1 MEQPRRR
8 QPRALGT
15 FLPVL
20 QTIAQTEDI
29 GLLPYRPTPVASVLS
44 GIARA
49 LLPLAMVRQAR
60 ALEQERQRQ
69 QRLAELAPIIAQ
81 YPAGQVPEQLWREY
95 TQLAGVEAP
104 PPPEPPEAALRR
116 RLMELEVTRAERFL
130 PYEEEQ
136 MKLGIQ
142 QIQQGLVKGELDI
155 ETAQER
161 LRQMR
166 EEWDFVRQFRGLELE
181 RLRAENRPLR
191 EVAPELVQRLPDRL
205 KGLADLPAWQVA
217 MLNQSGILG
226 LMVDEFVLPASQ
238 FLTESQKR
246 WLQERGI
253 NPDQISFGTLV
264 KVMPDVFRATRT
276 VKEAFGDR
284 WQRVVQQYP
293 FVEAMGDLPATPE
306 IIFSLHDLYIKDEQS
321 RKQTARQ
328 LYDDVLRRLSE
339 AQQKGAPASLVGA
352 WIAQHNIL
360 ARELGLPEIS
370 PQEAQQI
377 IGTAATLYDINVKK
391 QSLSLVKTQVD
402 IQKGIVS
409 MRTMEANAAAN
420 QARTNAYIANVAN
433 LIQHRQVQEA
443 QKAQEQAWKQMTGMH
458 QMVEQRLQRIMQTGQ
473 PVTIQWQGQT
483 YHATFVKGLGWQ
495 LRRPDGTVIP
505 AHQVNQTALSQL
517 IRQRLRDEV
526 MVELYPP
533 PSQQLR
539 QPQRPAPQTPAQRI
553 QQGKSTQQPT
563 QRPRVIG
570 VRRE

>member
-20 QTIAQTEDI
+20 QSIAQTEDI
-29 GLLPYRPTPVASVLS
+29 GLLPYRPTPLASVLS

-116 RLMELEVTRAERFL
+116 RALELEVTRAERFL

-181 RLRAENRPLR
+181 RLRAENRPLS
-191 EVAPELVQRLPDRL
+191 EVAPDLVQRLP
-205 KGLADLPAWQVA
+205 KGLRGLANLPMWQLA
-217 MLNQSGILG
+217 LLNQTGILG
-226 LMVDEFVLPASQ
+226 IMTDEFLQPASV
-238 FLTESQKR
+238 LLSESQREKLR
-246 WLQERGI
+246 AQGI
-253 NPDQISFGTLV
+253 DPDEVRLGIAL
-264 KVMPDVFRATRT
+264 KVMPDYFRATKT
-276 VKEAFGDR
+276 VKEAFGDQ
-284 WQRVVQQYP
+284 WSEIVKQDP
-293 FVEAMGDLPATPE
+293 ALELLSDLPATPE
-306 IIFSLHDLYIKDEQS
+306 IMFSLFDLRIKDEQL

-328 LYDDVLRRLSE
+328 LYDDILRQLSK
-339 AQQKGAPASLVGA
+339 ALTDGATPEVVGDL
-352 WIAQHNIL
+352 IYRHNQL
-360 ARELGLPEIS
+360 ARELDLPVIS
-370 PQEAQQI
+370 DEQAKQI
-377 IGTAATLYDINVKK
+377 ISSAVAIWTLKVRKET
-391 QSLSLVKTQVD
+391 LSTTKLQVD
-402 IQKGIVS
+402 IQKGLVA
-409 MRTMEANAAAN
+409 MKKMEADAAN
-420 QARTNAYIANVAN
+420 NYARTRAYVANV
-433 LIQHRQVQEA
+433 LSQIQHRQATEARLA
-443 QKAQEQAWKQMTGMH
+443 QKQAFEQAIAIPRL
-458 QMVEQRLQRIMQTGQ
+458 VEQRLQRIMRMEQ

-483 YHATFVKGLGWQ
+483 FHAKFNPKVGWQ
-495 LRRPDGTVIP
+495 LERPDGTVIP
-505 AHQVNQTALSQL
+505 LRQVNQAVVESLIKQKIRDEILSEIAPQS
-517 IRQRLRDEV
+517 QRL
-526 MVELYPP
+526 
-533 PSQQLR
+533 
-539 QPQRPAPQTPAQRI
+539 QRPQTSAPQTPAQRL
-553 QQGKSTQQPT
+553 QGRQTQQQP
-563 QRPRVIG
+563 QRPRVVG

>member
-1 MEQPRRR
+1 M
-8 QPRALGT
+8 
-15 FLPVL
+15 LPVL
-20 QTIAQTEDI
+20 QNIAQMEDI
-29 GLLPYRPTPVASVLS
+29 GLLPYQPNPLAALLS
-44 GIARA
+44 GVARA
-49 LLPLAMVRQAR
+49 LTPIAMVRQAR
-60 ALEQERQRQ
+60 ALEKERQRQ

-95 TQLAGVEAP
+95 TQLSGVEAP

-116 RLMELEVTRAERFL
+116 RLLELEVTRAERFL

-166 EEWDFVRQFRGLELE
+166 EDWEFVRQFRGLELE

-191 EVAPELVQRLPDRL
+191 EVAPDLVQRLPDRL

-226 LMVDEFVLPASQ
+226 LMADEFVLPASQ
-238 FLTESQKR
+238 FLTDSQKR

-264 KVMPDVFRATRT
+264 KVMPDVFRATKT
-276 VKEAFGDR
+276 VKETFGDR
-284 WQRVVQQYP
+284 WQQVVRQFP

-321 RKQTARQ
+321 RRQTARQ
-328 LYDDVLRRLSE
+328 LYDDILRRLSE
-339 AQQKGAPASLVGA
+339 AQQKGAPPSLVGT

-391 QSLSLVKTQVD
+391 QGLSLVKTQVD

-420 QARTNAYIANVAN
+420 QARTNAYIANVASQ
-433 LIQHRQVQEA
+433 IQHRQVQEA
-443 QKAQEQAWKQMTGMH
+443 QKAQEQAWKQWKDVN
-458 QMVEQRLQRIMQTGQ
+458 QMVEQRLQRHQQTGE

-483 YHATFVKGLGWQ
+483 YHATFVRGLGWQ
-495 LRRPDGTVIP
+495 LKRPDGTVIP
-505 AHQVNQTALSQL
+505 ANQINQTVLSQL
-517 IRQRLRDEV
+517 VRQRIRDEV
-526 MVELYPP
+526 LSQIMPP
-533 PSQQLR
+533 PSQQIQR
-539 QPQRPAPQTPAQRI
+539 PQRPAPQTPAQRI
-553 QQGKSTQQPT
+553 QQGRQQRQ
-563 QRPRVIG
+563 QRPAVVG

>member
-1 MEQPRRR
+1 MEQTRRR

-20 QTIAQTEDI
+20 QHISQTEDI
-29 GLLPYRPTPVASVLS
+29 GLLPYRPTPLASVLS

-95 TQLAGVEAP
+95 TQLAGVEVP

-116 RLMELEVTRAERFL
+116 RLLELEVTRAERFL

-217 MLNQSGILG
+217 MLNQAGILG
-226 LMVDEFVLPASQ
+226 LITDEFLQPASV
-238 FLTESQKR
+238 LLSESQREKLR
-246 WLQERGI
+246 AQGI
-253 NPDQISFGTLV
+253 DPDRVSLGTMF
-264 KVMPDVFRATRT
+264 KVMPDYFRATKT

-284 WQRVVQQYP
+284 WGEIVRQDP
-293 FVEAMGDLPATPE
+293 ALELLSDLPATPE
-306 IIFSLHDLYIKDEQS
+306 ILFSLFDLRIKDEQL

-328 LYDDVLRRLSE
+328 LYDDILRQLSK
-339 AQQKGAPASLVGA
+339 AQTDGAPPEVVGDL
-352 WIAQHNIL
+352 IYRHNLLAQ
-360 ARELGLPEIS
+360 ELGLPIIGDE
-370 PQEAQQI
+370 QAKQI
-377 IGTAATLYDINVKK
+377 ISSAVAIWTLKVRKET
-391 QSLSLVKTQVD
+391 LSTTKLQVD
-402 IQKGIVS
+402 IQKGLVA
-409 MRTMEANAAAN
+409 MKKMEADAAN
-420 QARTNAYIANVAN
+420 NYARTRAYVANV
-433 LIQHRQVQEA
+433 LSQIQHRQATEARLA
-443 QKAQEQAWKQMTGMH
+443 QKQAFEQAIAIPRL
-458 QMVEQRLQRIMQTGQ
+458 VEQRLQRIMKMEQ

-483 YHATFVKGLGWQ
+483 YHATFDPQVGWK
-495 LRRPDGTVIP
+495 LKRPDGTVIP
-505 AHQVNQTALSQL
+505 AHQINQAVVESL
-517 IRQRLRDEV
+517 IRQKIRDEILS
-526 MVELYPP
+526 EIAP
-533 PSQQLR
+533 PSQRL
-539 QPQRPAPQTPAQRI
+539 QRPQTSAPQTPAQRLQGRQP
-553 QQGKSTQQPT
+553 QQQL
-563 QRPRVIG
+563 QRPRVVG

>member
-1 MEQPRRR
+1 
-8 QPRALGT
+8 LGT

-155 ETAQER
+155 ETARER

-166 EEWDFVRQFRGLELE
+166 EEWDFVRKFRGLELE
-181 RLRAENRPLR
+181 RLRAETRPLS
-191 EVAPELVQRLPDRL
+191 EVAPDLVQRLP
-205 KGLADLPAWQVA
+205 KGLRGLANIPMWQLA
-217 MLNQSGILG
+217 LLNQTGILG
-226 LMVDEFVLPASQ
+226 IMTDEFLQPASV
-238 FLTESQKR
+238 LLSESQREKLR
-246 WLQERGI
+246 AQGI
-253 NPDQISFGTLV
+253 APDEVGLGIAL
-264 KVMPDVFRATRT
+264 KVMPDYFRATKT

-284 WQRVVQQYP
+284 WSEIVKQDP
-293 FVEAMGDLPATPE
+293 ALELLSDLPATPE
-306 IIFSLHDLYIKDEQS
+306 IMFSLFDLRIKDEQL

-328 LYDDVLRRLSE
+328 LYDDILRQLSK
-339 AQQKGAPASLVGA
+339 ALTDGATPEVVGDL
-352 WIAQHNIL
+352 IYRHNQL
-360 ARELGLPEIS
+360 ARELGLPIIS
-370 PQEAQQI
+370 GEQEKQI
-377 IGTAATLYDINVKK
+377 ISSAAAVWTLKVRKEALNTTK
-391 QSLSLVKTQVD
+391 LQVD
-402 IQKGIVS
+402 IQKGLV
-409 MRTMEANAAAN
+409 TVKKMEADAAN
-420 QARTNAYIANVAN
+420 NYARTRAYVANV
-433 LIQHRQVQEA
+433 LSQIQHRQATEARLA
-443 QKAQEQAWKQMTGMH
+443 QKQAFEQAIAIPQL
-458 QMVEQRLQRIMQTGQ
+458 VEQRLQRIMRMEQ

-483 YHATFVKGLGWQ
+483 FHAKFNPKVGWQ
-495 LRRPDGTVIP
+495 LEQPDGTVIP
-505 AHQVNQTALSQL
+505 PRQVNQVVVESLV
-517 IRQRLRDEV
+517 RQKIRDEILS
-526 MVELYPP
+526 EIAP
-533 PSQQLR
+533 PSQQLQR
-539 QPQRPAPQTPAQRI
+539 PQRPAPQTPAQRI

>member
-1 MEQPRRR
+1 MEQTRRR

-20 QTIAQTEDI
+20 QHISQTEDI
-29 GLLPYRPTPVASVLS
+29 GLLPYRPTPLASVLS

-116 RLMELEVTRAERFL
+116 RLLELEVTRAERFL

-166 EEWDFVRQFRGLELE
+166 EDWDFVRQFRGLELE

-191 EVAPELVQRLPDRL
+191 EIAPDLVQRLPKGLR
-205 KGLADLPAWQVA
+205 GLADIPMWQLA
-217 MLNQSGILG
+217 LLNQTGILG
-226 LMVDEFVLPASQ
+226 IMTDEFFQPASV
-238 FLTESQKR
+238 LLSESQREKLR
-246 WLQERGI
+246 AQGI
-253 NPDQISFGTLV
+253 DPDEVRLGIAL
-264 KVMPDVFRATRT
+264 KVMPDVFRATKT
-276 VKEAFGDR
+276 VKEAFGNR
-284 WQRVVQQYP
+284 WNEIIKQDP
-293 FVEAMGDLPATPE
+293 ALELLSDLPATPE
-306 IIFSLHDLYIKDEQS
+306 ILFSLFDLRIKDEQL

-328 LYDDVLRRLSE
+328 LYDDILRQLSKAQTDGASPE
-339 AQQKGAPASLVGA
+339 AIGDL
-352 WIAQHNIL
+352 IYRHNLLAQ
-360 ARELGLPEIS
+360 ELGLPIIGDE
-370 PQEAQQI
+370 QAKQI
-377 IGTAATLYDINVKK
+377 ISSAVAIWTLKVRKEALNTTK
-391 QSLSLVKTQVD
+391 LQVD
-402 IQKGIVS
+402 IQKGLVA
-409 MRTMEANAAAN
+409 MKKMEADAVNN
-420 QARTNAYIANVAN
+420 YARTRAYVANV
-433 LIQHRQVQEA
+433 LSQIQHRQATEARLA
-443 QKAQEQAWKQMTGMH
+443 QKQAIAIPQL
-458 QMVEQRLQRIMQTGQ
+458 VEQRLQRIMRMEQ

-483 YHATFVKGLGWQ
+483 FHAKFNPKVGWQ
-495 LRRPDGTVIP
+495 LERPDGTVIP
-505 AHQVNQTALSQL
+505 PRQVNQTIVESL
-517 IRQRLRDEV
+517 IRQKIRDEILF
-526 MVELYPP
+526 EIAP
-533 PSQQLR
+533 PSQQLQR
-539 QPQRPAPQTPAQRI
+539 PQRPAPQTPAQRI
-553 QQGKSTQQPT
+553 QQRKSSQQPT

>member
-1 MEQPRRR
+1 MEQPRGR
-8 QPRALGT
+8 QRRALGT
-15 FLPVL
+15 MLPVL
-20 QTIAQTEDI
+20 QNIAQMEDI
-29 GLLPYRPTPVASVLS
+29 GLLPYQPNPLATLLS
-44 GIARA
+44 GVARA

-136 MKLGIQ
+136 MRLGIE
-142 QIQQGLVKGELDI
+142 QIRQGLTAGQISI
-155 ETAQER
+155 EEAQER

-191 EVAPELVQRLPDRL
+191 EVAPELVQRLPERL

-226 LMVDEFVLPASQ
+226 LMADEFVLPASQ
-238 FLTESQKR
+238 FLTDSQKR

-264 KVMPDVFRATRT
+264 KVMPDVFRATKT
-276 VKEAFGDR
+276 VKETFSDH
-284 WQRVVQQYP
+284 WQQVVRQFP
-293 FVEAMGDLPATPE
+293 FIEAMGDLPATPE

-321 RKQTARQ
+321 RRQTARQ
-328 LYDDVLRRLSE
+328 IYDDILRRISE

-377 IGTAATLYDINVKK
+377 IATAATIYDINVKK
-391 QSLSLVKTQVD
+391 QGLSLVKTQVD

-420 QARTNAYIANVAN
+420 QARTNAYIANVASQ
-433 LIQHRQVQEA
+433 IQHRQVQEA
-443 QKAQEQAWKQMTGMH
+443 QKAQEQAWKQMTGMQ

-473 PVTIQWQGQT
+473 PMTIQWQGQT

-505 AHQVNQTALSQL
+505 ANQVNQTVLSQL
-517 IRQRLRDEV
+517 IRQRIRDEV
-526 MVELYPP
+526 MSELFPS
-533 PSQQLR
+533 PSQQLQR
-539 QPQRPAPQTPAQRI
+539 PQRPTPQTPETPAQRLR
-553 QQGKSTQQPT
+553 GRQPQ
-563 QRPRVIG
+563 QRPAVVG

>member
-1 MEQPRRR
+1 MEQTRRR

-29 GLLPYRPTPVASVLS
+29 GLLPYRPTPLASVLS

-116 RLMELEVTRAERFL
+116 RALELEVTRAERFL

-166 EEWDFVRQFRGLELE
+166 EEWDFVRQFRELDLE
-181 RLRAENRPLR
+181 RLRAENRPLS
-191 EVAPELVQRLPDRL
+191 EVAPDLVQRLP
-205 KGLADLPAWQVA
+205 KGLRGLANIPMWQLA
-217 MLNQSGILG
+217 LLNQTGILG
-226 LMVDEFVLPASQ
+226 IMTNEFLQPASV
-238 FLTESQKR
+238 LLSESQREKLR
-246 WLQERGI
+246 AQGI
-253 NPDQISFGTLV
+253 DPDEVGLGIAL
-264 KVMPDVFRATRT
+264 KVMPDYFRATKT

-284 WQRVVQQYP
+284 WSEIVRQDP
-293 FVEAMGDLPATPE
+293 ALELLSDLPATPE
-306 IIFSLHDLYIKDEQS
+306 IMFSLFDLRIKDEQL

-328 LYDDVLRRLSE
+328 LYDDILRQLSK
-339 AQQKGAPASLVGA
+339 ALTDGATPEVVGDL
-352 WIAQHNIL
+352 IYRHNQL
-360 ARELGLPEIS
+360 ARELGLPIIS
-370 PQEAQQI
+370 GEQEKQI
-377 IGTAATLYDINVKK
+377 ISSAVAVWTLKVRKEALNTTK
-391 QSLSLVKTQVD
+391 LQVD
-402 IQKGIVS
+402 IQKGLV
-409 MRTMEANAAAN
+409 TVKKMEADAAN
-420 QARTNAYIANVAN
+420 NYARTRAYVAN
-433 LIQHRQVQEA
+433 ILSLIQHRQATEARLA
-443 QKAQEQAWKQMTGMH
+443 QKQAFEQAIAIPQL
-458 QMVEQRLQRIMQTGQ
+458 VEQRLQRIMKMEQ

-483 YHATFVKGLGWQ
+483 FHATFNPKVGWE
-495 LRRPDGTVIP
+495 LKRPDGTVIP
-505 AHQVNQTALSQL
+505 TRQVNQTVVESLV
-517 IRQRLRDEV
+517 RQKIRDEILS
-526 MVELYPP
+526 EIAP
-533 PSQQLR
+533 PSQQLQR
-539 QPQRPAPQTPAQRI
+539 PQRPAPQTPAQRLQGRQL
-553 QQGKSTQQPT
+553 QQQT
-563 QRPRVIG
+563 QRPRVVG

>member
-8 QPRALGT
+8 QLRALGT

-20 QTIAQTEDI
+20 QSIAQTEDI
-29 GLLPYRPTPVASVLS
+29 GLLPYRPTPLASVLS

-49 LLPLAMVRQAR
+49 LLTLAMVRQAR

-116 RLMELEVTRAERFL
+116 RALELEVTRAEQFL
-130 PYEEEQ
+130 PYELEQ
-136 MKLGIQ
+136 MRLGVE
-142 QIQQGLVKGELDI
+142 QIRQGLTAGQISI
-155 ETAQER
+155 EEAQER

-166 EEWDFVRQFRGLELE
+166 EEWDLVRQFRGLELE
-181 RLRAENRPLR
+181 RLRTENRPLR
-191 EVAPELVQRLPDRL
+191 EVAPDLVQRLPDRL

-217 MLNQSGILG
+217 MLKQSGILG
-226 LMVDEFVLPASQ
+226 LMADEFVLPASQ
-238 FLTESQKR
+238 FLTDSQKR

-253 NPDQISFGTLV
+253 NPDQISFGILV
-264 KVMPDVFRATRT
+264 KVMPDVFRATKT
-276 VKEAFGDR
+276 VKETFGDR
-284 WQRVVQQYP
+284 WQQVVRQFP

-321 RKQTARQ
+321 RRQTARQ
-328 LYDDVLRRLSE
+328 IYDDILRRLSE

-391 QSLSLVKTQVD
+391 QGLSLVKTQVD

-420 QARTNAYIANVAN
+420 QARTNAYIANVASQ
-433 LIQHRQVQEA
+433 IQHRQVQEA
-443 QKAQEQAWKQMTGMH
+443 QKAQEQAWKQLTGMQ
-458 QMVEQRLQRIMQTGQ
+458 QMVEQRLQRIMKMGQ
-473 PVTIQWQGQT
+473 PVRIQWQGQT
-483 YHATFVKGLGWQ
+483 FHATFDPKVGWK
-495 LRRPDGTVIP
+495 LKRPDGSVIP
-505 AHQVNQTALSQL
+505 MGQVNQTVVESLV
-517 IRQRLRDEV
+517 RQKIRDEILS
-526 MVELYPP
+526 EIAP
-533 PSQQLR
+533 PSQQLQR
-539 QPQRPAPQTPAQRI
+539 PQRPAPQTPAQRI